1 MGFLSGLNTAA
12 SGIIASK
19 AALDINTQNLV
30 NQQVSGYK
38 GKISIL
44 KSEDALNFE
53 DEFNSVNVRNSTKE
67 KLHSKRLSFSENMS
81 EEPNGVCIDR
91 VIEDETPV
99 DLIYDPTN
107 PLADE
112 EGYVEGSNVNTTK
125 ETINMMEYKKLF
137 EVSAAAFNTQKSILN
152 TGLKIGEK

>member
-12 SGIIASK
+12 SGIMASK
-19 AALDINTQNLV
+19 AALDVTTQNLV
-30 NQQVSGYK
+30 NQQVGGYK

-44 KSEDALNFE
+44 KSEDSLNFE
-53 DEFNSVNVRNSTKE
+53 DEFNSVNIRNSTKE
-67 KLHSKRLSFSENMS
+67 RRPSRRLSLSENTS
-81 EEPNGVCIDR
+81 KEQNGVRIDR

-99 DLIYDPTN
+99 DLVYDPTN